1 MEKSALILVDSMQTP
16 ETVVNITNVLMGLL
30 TTTAVLLGPSG
41 TRTVSTVTGQ
51 LMWTAVQVVNMSKII
66 ISKVQ

>member
-1 MEKSALILVDSMQTP
+1 MQTL

-30 TTTAVLLGPSG
+30 ITTAVLLEHSG

-51 LMWTAVQVVNMSKII
+51 LMWPAVQVDLDMSRII
-66 ISKVQ
+66 ISKMK